1 MREDLCARNARPKMA
16 RVNEYIRFGP
26 DDRCPPLMAI
36 GVAAQGVM
44 LTLANVVVFVTITAR
59 AAGEGE
65 DYLAWAVFSALIIA
79 GAITALQA
87 AKAKR
92 LGAGHLLMSGAGPH
106 FIALSIAVLT
116 VSEAGLAT
124 LASLFVA
131 ASIVQFALAA
141 WLPLLRRIVTPVV
154 SGIAL
159 MLIAVMVMSI
169 GFERLT
175 AVPEGSAPGAGIVV
189 ATVTLA
195 VSVMLAMRATGV
207 WRFWAPLIGI
217 ATGCL
222 IAAALGLYDPQPL
235 AAASW
240 IDFPDLAA
248 WPGLD
253 LTPGVDFWT
262 FLPAFLIVSLVSA
275 VKFSGD
281 GVVIQQVSRRRP
293 PATDYR
299 LVQAAVST
307 NGLGTLL
314 SGFAGTLP
322 TVIFSPSTVSL
333 ITFTGVA
340 ARSVGYAMGAILIGL
355 AFIPKLTA
363 VLLTVPS
370 AVMGAFVLM
379 IMGLLFVEG
388 MRTVIGDGLDYR
400 KALVVAVSL
409 AIGVGL
415 ESQNQIAELLGVP
428 WGASLGNGITGG
440 IAAAVLLTLFL
451 EVTGRR
457 RHRLE
462 VPLSPEAL
470 PRIDAFLGELAS
482 AIGWNEP
489 STQRLRAAGEET
501 LASLLQA
508 DDEYGADGNS
518 RLIVVARP
526 GDGVELEFLAVFDE
540 ENVEDRIAFLSD
552 QPEIPDEAEISFRL
566 LRHYASSVHHRKY
579 HGIDVVTVR
588 VEGSRQ

>member
-1 MREDLCARNARPKMA
+1 M
-16 RVNEYIRFGP
+16 
-26 DDRCPPLMAI
+26 
-36 GVAAQGVM
+36 
-44 LTLANVVVFVTITAR
+44 
-59 AAGEGE
+59 
-65 DYLAWAVFSALIIA
+65 
-79 GAITALQA
+79 
-87 AKAKR
+87 
-92 LGAGHLLMSGAGPH
+92 
-106 FIALSIAVLT
+106 
-116 VSEAGLAT
+116 
-124 LASLFVA
+124 
-131 ASIVQFALAA
+131 
-141 WLPLLRRIVTPVV
+141 VTPVV

-501 LASLLQA
+501 LASLVHA
-508 DDEYGADGNS
+508 DDEYGADCIS